1 MIISSVPTDASRRI
15 NNQSD
20 LTGDN
25 LIEIIEKISLEG
37 YLTSQLSYFEHR
49 IDL

>member
-1 MIISSVPTDASRRI
+1 MIISSIPTDASRKI

-20 LTGDN
+20 LTGGN

-37 YLTSQLSYFEHR
+37 YLTSRLYYFENK
-49 IDL
+49 IDQ